1 MALPGKN
8 SNKRDWNDLH
18 IAGKLRGHD
27 VKRYR
32 YYGDLLLA
40 KSPRDK
46 ALIMFS
52 FRERKEFHF
61 PFDNRVFWFKLDIE
75 RHMKAVER

>member
-1 MALPGKN
+1 LDNGRAGERYAKKHAERSAEGGWRTVAALPGEN
-8 SNKRDWNDLH
+8 NNKRDWNDLH

-46 ALIMFS
+46 AL
-52 FRERKEFHF
+52 
-61 PFDNRVFWFKLDIE
+61 
-75 RHMKAVER
+75 